1 MEIRGIGV
9 PVVSDCLVDAVKL
22 HTLGTGGPR
31 LDSERGSA
39 CHVLEAAGRYL
50 MFDAGRGA
58 IRGVAAKGFPIAEI
72 GPLFVSHLHVDHIGE
87 LANFLITGHIEG
99 RRAPLKIYGPPG
111 TKGIV
116 EALFG
121 LVYDRDIAF
130 RDSEVGYGRFIGA
143 DVTELRGGEV
153 VEGDGWTARCEE
165 VEHGHGLGLAPNLIG
180 RWICFAWRI
189 EAEGKTFGFSG
200 DAVMCDGLLRAAERA
215 DLHLQCCYLP
225 SSALIGPQMK
235 RLGDYTLACSD
246 TAGKI
251 AERAKADRLV
261 LTHFRQT
268 TPASLAEIEED
279 VRRDYPGPVE
289 LSDDLDEFEV

>member
-1 MEIRGIGV
+1 MR
-9 PVVSDCLVDAVKL
+9 L

-39 CHVLEAAGRYL
+39 CHVLEFDGRYL

-58 IRGVAAKGFPIAEI
+58 IHGVAAKGFPVAEI

-87 LANFLITGHIEG
+87 LANYLITSHIEG
-99 RRAPLKIYGPPG
+99 RRNPLKIYGPPG
-111 TKGIV
+111 TAGIV
-116 EALFG
+116 EALLG

-130 RDSEVGYGRFIGA
+130 RDGEAGYGRFVGA
-143 DVTELRGGEV
+143 EVVELRGGQT
-153 VEGDGWTARCEE
+153 VEGDGWRARCEE
-165 VEHGHGLGLAPNLIG
+165 VEHGHGLGFGPQLAG
-180 RWICFAWRI
+180 RWTCFAWRV
-189 EAEGKTFGFSG
+189 EAEGKIFCFSG
-200 DAVMCDGLLRAAERA
+200 DAVICDGLLRAADRA

-225 SSALIGPQMK
+225 ASALSSPQMR

-251 AERAKADRLV
+251 AARAKVGRLV

-268 TPASLAEIEED
+268 APAALSEIADD
-279 VRRDYPGPVE
+279 VRRDYAGPVA
-289 LSDDLDEFEV
+289 LSNDLDTFKF

>member
-1 MEIRGIGV
+1 
-9 PVVSDCLVDAVKL
+9 VKL

-39 CHVLEAAGRYL
+39 CHVLEVAGRHL
-50 MFDAGRGA
+50 MFDVGRGA
-58 IRGVAAKGFPIAEI
+58 IHGVAAKKLPIREI

-87 LANFLITGHIEG
+87 LANFLITGHTEG
-99 RRAPLKIYGPPG
+99 RRTPLKIYGPPG

-116 EALFG
+116 EALLG

-130 RDSEVGYGRFIGA
+130 RTEGETAFGPFAGA
-143 DVTELRGGEV
+143 DVTELQGGQV
-153 VEGDGWTARCEE
+153 VEGEGWVARCEE
-165 VEHGHGLGLAPNLIG
+165 VEHGHGLGFGPKLTG
-180 RWICFAWRI
+180 RWTCFAWRI
-189 EAEGKTFGFSG
+189 EAKGKVFCFSG

-225 SSALIGPQMK
+225 SSALVGPHM
-235 RLGDYTLACSD
+235 RSLASYTLACSD

-251 AERAKADRLV
+251 ADRAKVGRLV

-268 TPASLAEIEED
+268 TPEMLAEIEAD
-279 VRRDYPGPVE
+279 VLRDYAGPTE
-289 LSDDLDEFEV
+289 LSNDLDTFEF

>member
-1 MEIRGIGV
+1 
-9 PVVSDCLVDAVKL
+9 LKL

-39 CHVLEAAGRYL
+39 CHVLEAAGRHL
-50 MFDAGRGA
+50 MFDVGRGA
-58 IRGVAAKGFPIAEI
+58 IRGVAAKGLPIAEI

-99 RRAPLKIYGPPG
+99 RRTPLKIYGPPG

-116 EALFG
+116 EALLG

-130 RDSEVGYGRFIGA
+130 RDSEAGSGQFVGA
-143 DVTELRGGEV
+143 DVVELLGGAV
-153 VEGDGWTARCEE
+153 IEGEGWRARCEE
-165 VEHGHGLGLAPNLIG
+165 VEHGHGLGFGPGLAG
-180 RWICFAWRI
+180 RWTCFAWRV
-189 EAEGKTFGFSG
+189 EAEGKTFCFSG

-225 SSALIGPQMK
+225 SSALTGRQMR
-235 RLGDYTLACSD
+235 RLGEYTLACSD

-251 AERAKADRLV
+251 AERARAERLV

-268 TPASLAEIEED
+268 TPAALAEIEAD
-279 VRRDYPGPVE
+279 VRRDYAGPIE
-289 LSDDLDEFEV
+289 LSNDLDEFEV